1 MRLNVLITAA
11 SRRVGL
17 VRGFQQ
23 ALHRP
28 GLSGEVM
35 VCDVNPA
42 SPAVHLADRAFEVPY
57 SDDPGYF
64 DAVRAIC
71 LRHQIGLV
79 VPTIDDEIP
88 RFAAVRDRFDAI
100 GTHGRRL
107 AARHRAGVHRQVGD
121 VPPPA
126 RPRAWPRRRRG
137 CRTNCPTTPPFPLF
151 VKPRSGR
158 GSVQAFAAR
167 DAVEL
172 AFFLRYVSAPVVQ
185 EYLDGPEFTLDLL
198 CDFDGR
204 PLSVVPRE
212 RVVIRAG
219 VIDRGRTVQD
229 PRLIALA
236 LACAEVFRFAGP
248 VNIQCRMVDGSPKV
262 FEINPRFSGGIPLTI
277 AAGADFP
284 AKLVDL
290 ALGRHV
296 APAIGSFRGDLWM
309 SSFEASLFLEPAQL
323 ALERCVHGRGGKGE
337 AMISPSR
344 GARPSAVARH
354 DALVILQA
362 RMGSS
367 RLPGK
372 VLAPLGGRSL
382 LAQCIERLLAA
393 RVGEVLVATTTRPED
408 EAVVAEAHAA
418 GVAVIRGPVD
428 DVLGRFVAALD
439 GWTGPYVDPRH
450 RRQPVRRLRRP
461 GAAAARAR
469 RRRRL
474 RDRGRPAG
482 RRGGRGD
489 ARRGA
494 ARGRRARR
502 RRRTNASTSRRSSAS
517 RSIASPC
524 AARRRRS
531 SCAARRCG

>member
-42 SPAVHLADRAFEVPY
+42 SPAVHLADRAFEVPF
-57 SDDPGYF
+57 SDDPSYF

-100 GTHGRRL
+100 GALVAASPLDTALATTDKWETCRRL
-107 AARHRAGVHRQVGD
+107 GAAGVAAATTWLPHEL
-121 VPPPA
+121 PA
-126 RPRAWPRRRRG
+126 SPA
-137 CRTNCPTTPPFPLF
+137 FPLF

-158 GSVQAFAAR
+158 GSVLAFPAR

-172 AFFLRYVSAPVVQ
+172 AFFLRYVSNPVVQ

-229 PRLIALA
+229 ARLIDLA

-290 ALGRHV
+290 ALGRPV
-296 APAIGSFRGDLWM
+296 APAIGQFRADLWM

-323 ALERCVHGRGGKGE
+323 VLERCVHKEAGKGN
-337 AMISPSR
+337 P
-344 GARPSAVARH
+344 
-354 DALVILQA
+354 
-362 RMGSS
+362 
-367 RLPGK
+367 
-372 VLAPLGGRSL
+372 
-382 LAQCIERLLAA
+382 
-393 RVGEVLVATTTRPED
+393 
-408 EAVVAEAHAA
+408 
-418 GVAVIRGPVD
+418 
-428 DVLGRFVAALD
+428 
-439 GWTGPYVDPRH
+439 
-450 RRQPVRRLRRP
+450 
-461 GAAAARAR
+461 
-469 RRRRL
+469 
-474 RDRGRPAG
+474 
-482 RRGGRGD
+482 
-489 ARRGA
+489 
-494 ARGRRARR
+494 
-502 RRRTNASTSRRSSAS
+502 
-517 RSIASPC
+517 
-524 AARRRRS
+524 
-531 SCAARRCG
+531 